1 MSANQERN
9 STFELLRLI
18 LMFMIVLEH
27 SLMVLTLHNYEPLSV
42 IDNISWFIEAFTY
55 CAVNVFFLITGY
67 FAQDSVKLG
76 RILKIWLETIMYSMG
91 IYLLAVLLGKEALA
105 IKNLVSYA
113 CPVLFKKY
121 WFIQTYIVLAILS
134 PYIIKGLKTLSQ
146 KAHLTLICILLIFF
160 SIHQTFIKVNMTL
173 DTTQGYGIIWA
184 VVLLIVG
191 NYIHRYGDEIIK
203 KTKTG
208 IFALGYVVVAVCVF
222 ISNCLVIRFNIG
234 QGVTSRANFYAYN
247 SISMFVES
255 IMLFCLFVKLSQSNW
270 TNRIVNRLS
279 ASSLSVYLISSHPLL
294 LYPLWSKVLNIS
306 QLIAYPAV
314 FFACNILLCVLVVFV
329 CIGIDKL
336 LECIGKMFKVDKVYE
351 AANNS
356 TINRA
361 INDSK

>member
-1 MSANQERN
+1 MSTKQERN
-9 STFELLRLI
+9 STFEILRLI

-27 SLMVLTLHNYEPLSV
+27 SLMVLTLHNYKPLSV

-67 FAQDSVKLG
+67 FAQDNVKLG
-76 RILKIWLETIMYSMG
+76 RILKIWIKTIIYSFG
-91 IYLLAVLLGKEALA
+91 IYLLAVVLGKETMS

-160 SIHQTFIKVNMTL
+160 SVHQTFIKVYMTL

-203 KTKTG
+203 RTKTW

-222 ISNCLVIRFNIG
+222 ISNCLVVRYNIG

-270 TNRIVNRLS
+270 TSRIVNWLS
-279 ASSLSVYLISSHPLL
+279 ESSLSVYLISSHPLL

-306 QLIAYPAV
+306 GLVVYPAA
-314 FFACNILLCVLVVFV
+314 FFTCDILLCVLVVFV

-356 TINRA
+356 ALNKIINE
-361 INDSK
+361 